1 MYGIRQQDFQGYEFL
16 ERNLELSLKIK
27 FDFISFVDKS
37 PELTTLLT
45 HALLMY
51 SVYNKFRYP
60 FGSITQVNEN
70 LPEFKT
76 INWILQNTP

>member
-37 PELTTLLT
+37 PELNTLLI
-45 HALLMY
+45 HALHMY
-51 SVYNKFRYP
+51 SD
-60 FGSITQVNEN
+60 I
-70 LPEFKT
+70 
-76 INWILQNTP
+76 INSATRLVRLLK